1 MQGLPATRRGGGGA
15 RREISSRITLV
26 ADGNEY
32 TGWALNISR
41 GGIRVVIEER
51 VELGQEFEIREL
63 DPDIAE
69 GGPFR
74 GRVVWVQEEPD
85 GSVVGL
91 EFIGPEFPKVAEKYA
106 QPLGSATAPAGS
118 GPPPTGSIPAP
129 SGSIP
134 PDKKP

>member
-1 MQGLPATRRGGGGA
+1 MNRRSLTPNIGIPAQGLPATRRGGGGA

-26 ADGNEY
+26 DGSNEY
-32 TGWALNISR
+32 IGWALNISR

-51 VELGQEFEIREL
+51 VELGQEFELREL

-74 GRVVWVQEEPD
+74 GRVVWIQEEPD

-91 EFIGPEFPKVAEKYA
+91 EFVGTAVPKINDKPASVAPVQPASSDLPIDEK
-106 QPLGSATAPAGS
+106 
-118 GPPPTGSIPAP
+118 
-129 SGSIP
+129 
-134 PDKKP
+134 K